1 MYLFRGDCLGLKDQH
16 PGCGSLAAVSSQ
28 AGGHPALQ
36 FLLTPATLSGK
47 QSSSNLSP
55 RITAIR
61 KKQHLDR
68 AEESIQSSATRKH
81 QSSSSY
87 IGLGK
92 WLRMRESLKE
102 MWHTFS
108 VMLDDAKAWSLN
120 LCAMVASTSSWLR
133 WAMGRL

>member
-1 MYLFRGDCLGLKDQH
+1 MWQPRCCFQ
-16 PGCGSLAAVSSQ
+16 PGWWSSSLAILANASYVVREAKFNQPFAANNSHS
-28 AGGHPALQ
+28 
-36 FLLTPATLSGK
+36 
-47 QSSSNLSP
+47 
-55 RITAIR
+55 

-108 VMLDDAKAWSLN
+108 VMLYDAKAWSLN